1 MVAEKDFDM
10 SDNERQLRV
19 LIVDDEEDLVA
30 FLAKRLL
37 KRGYHVVTT
46 TTGPE
51 ALAIASRESFDVAI
65 VDLKM
70 PHMDGVEVIEKLS
83 ILQPFLE
90 SIMFTGHGNTET
102 ALEAGKLNVF
112 KYLTKPCDFEAIIG
126 AIEGAGLQRRNKL
139 REQFQKKLQEVM
151 EHASTP
157 RDILAASNKLRE
169 EYEQD

>member
-1 MVAEKDFDM
+1 MVAAKDFAM
-10 SDNERQLRV
+10 SDSERKLRI
-19 LIVDDEEDLVA
+19 LIVDDEEDLVT
-30 FLAKRLL
+30 FLAKRLF

-46 TTGPE
+46 TSGPE
-51 ALAIASRESFDVAI
+51 ALAIATRESFDVAI

-70 PHMDGVEVIEKLS
+70 PHMNGVEVIEKLN

-102 ALEAGKLNVF
+102 ALEAGKLDVF
-112 KYLTKPCDFEAIIG
+112 KYLTKPCDFEIILDT
-126 AIEGAGLQRRNKL
+126 IESAGIQRRNKL
-139 REQFQKKLQEVM
+139 REQFQEKLQNVM

-157 RDILAASNKLRE
+157 RDILEASSKLRE

>member
-1 MVAEKDFDM
+1 M
-10 SDNERQLRV
+10 SNNQKGLRV
-19 LIVDDEEDLVA
+19 LIVDDEEDLVT

-37 KRGYHVVTT
+37 KRDYHVVTT
-46 TTGPE
+46 TSGPE
-51 ALAIASRESFDVAI
+51 ALTIATRDSFDVAI

-70 PHMDGVEVIEKLS
+70 PHMNGVEVIEKLN
-83 ILQPFLE
+83 ILQPFIE

-112 KYLTKPCDFEAIIG
+112 KYLTKPCDFEIILE
-126 AIEGAGLQRRNKL
+126 AIEGAGIQRRNKL
-139 REQFQKKLQEVM
+139 REQFQKKLQNVM

-157 RDILAASNKLRE
+157 RDILEASNKLRE